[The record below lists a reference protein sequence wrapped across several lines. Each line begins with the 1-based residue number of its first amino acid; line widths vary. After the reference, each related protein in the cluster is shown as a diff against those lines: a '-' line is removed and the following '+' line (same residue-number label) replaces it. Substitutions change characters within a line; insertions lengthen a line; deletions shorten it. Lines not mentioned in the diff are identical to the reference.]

1 MVVAGRGINRSSIPL
16 IIPGAVRVESM
27 RVLGVQLRQDLR
39 MSSHIN
45 AVLASCSSS
54 MYALNV
60 LRSHGLSS
68 VALQE
73 VEKATTVAHLMYAS
87 PAWWGY
93 TQAKELAK
101 VEQLLGRMKRRG
113 LLCPQAKSA
122 ATMAIEADKR
132 LFDAICSNQSHVL
145 HRLFPPPRPPTGYE
159 LRSRSHSFTLPH
171 KDDRNFISRA
181 LFNNI
186 Y

>member
-1 MVVAGRGINRSSIPL
+1 
-16 IIPGAVRVESM
+16 M

-73 VEKATTVAHLMYAS
+73 VGVAKATTVAHLMYAS

-93 TQAKELAK
+93 TQAKERAQ
-101 VEQLLGRMKRRG
+101 VEQLLGRMEGRG
-113 LLCPQAKSA
+113 LLCPQVKSA

-132 LFDAICSNQSHVL
+132 LFDAICSNQSHV
-145 HRLFPPPRPPTGYE
+145 
-159 LRSRSHSFTLPH
+159 SFTTSTLSPS
-171 KDDRNFISRA
+171 KTPYW
-181 LFNNI
+181 L
-186 Y
+186 